1 MRARAN
7 TRGTRDQGSAFAE
20 GRRQQYV
27 DDLIDDYLGWREA
40 CAAVT
45 VSYENWRCSDRPDK
59 KLAFSAYVAALDRE
73 ERAATAYQLAV
84 AHVATA

>member
-1 MRARAN
+1 MRARAD
-7 TRGTRDQGSAFAE
+7 TRGTRDQSSTFAG

-27 DDLIDDYLGWREA
+27 NALIDDYVSWREA
-40 CAAVT
+40 CTAVA